1 MFWMGVR
8 AQEAFFEA
16 ERLAGVV
23 GKMRLASMCSVTSVE
38 AVSRADTPELL
49 ERLQK
54 GLARL
59 REQFARRA
67 PPSTGAPIGNDSEII
82 ADLRRQLRA
91 HLELLGQRDLLLGD
105 AHQTMRRVC
114 ETAAET
120 LRVHRVSVWTLGRDP
135 ERIRCMDLYERA
147 ERRHS
152 QGLELLESDFP
163 SYFAALATERTIA
176 AHDAV
181 RDPRTSCFAEVYLK
195 PLSIESMLDVP
206 IWVRGEMRGVVCHE
220 HIGAPRVWNADEETF
235 AYLMSGFV
243 ALALEVELSRA
254 GV

>member
-1 MFWMGVR
+1 MGAR
-8 AQEAFFEA
+8 AQEAFLEA

-38 AVSRADTPELL
+38 AVSRADSPELI
-49 ERLQK
+49 ERLQR
-54 GLARL
+54 GLVRL

-67 PPSTGAPIGNDSEII
+67 PSTDAPIGSDAEVM

-91 HLELLGQRDLLLGD
+91 HLELLTQRDLLLSD
-105 AHQTMRRVC
+105 AGQTIRRVC
-114 ETAAET
+114 ETAADT
-120 LRVHRVSVWTLGRDP
+120 LRVHRVSVWTL
-135 ERIRCMDLYERA
+135 ERGPMRIHCADLYERA
-147 ERRHS
+147 EQRHS
-152 QGLELLESDFP
+152 DGLELLESDFP
-163 SYFAALATERTIA
+163 AYFAALATERTIA

-181 RDPRTSCFAEVYLK
+181 RDPRTSCFAEVYLR
-195 PLSIESMLDVP
+195 PLAIESMLDVP

-235 AYLMSGFV
+235 AYLMSGYV
-243 ALALEVELSRA
+243 ALALELEHQRD